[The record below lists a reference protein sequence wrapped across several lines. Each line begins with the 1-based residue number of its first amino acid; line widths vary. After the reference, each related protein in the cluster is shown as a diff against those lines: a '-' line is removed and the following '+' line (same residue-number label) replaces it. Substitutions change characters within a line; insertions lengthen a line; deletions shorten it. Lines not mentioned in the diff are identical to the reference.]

1 LTLVA
6 SVNCRFRIRFRIKKS
21 SEVLGAAINLP
32 YRTSAQLV
40 GLRVAAGGDCP
51 GYRHESPLTIG
62 GSSSSILFWHL
73 PGPTRRCADRTR
85 SPVRGGLT
93 NPTEDRSPPVPP
105 PLPPPTAVARAPGRC
120 VVAGWTPR
128 CGRGYLSI
136 ANSPS
141 RNASTYP
148 CLKWQFRLNSSVVQF
163 GFRHRHQSTGP
174 NT

>member
-1 LTLVA
+1 LNVTCRSILTLVA

-51 GYRHESPLTIG
+51 GYRH
-62 GSSSSILFWHL
+62 
-73 PGPTRRCADRTR
+73 GPTRRCADRTR